1 MKIFYWSP
9 FTSSVA
15 TIKAVINS
23 AYGLKKFF
31 NFETTIIN
39 AFGEWKKLSK
49 EIKSKKIK
57 IINNKKNKNI
67 NFTTGYL
74 NSRIAFIKIFLH
86 SFVFLKK
93 ILLKNK
99 PDYLVIHLIT
109 SLPLILF
116 LIFKFDTKLILRI
129 SGLPKLNIFRKL
141 LWKLS
146 NNKIH
151 FVTTP
156 TKETYK
162 TLKKMKIFDSKKIY
176 YLPDPVFINNI
187 NKDYK
192 YILKV
197 GRLTN
202 QKNHKIL
209 IKAFKKISLKYKKI
223 KLVILGDGEK
233 YLEIKKQI
241 KFLNLKDK
249 VVLIGHSKK
258 VYDYISGSLCVIVS
272 SLWEDPG
279 FVMIEAAALKKI
291 IINSNCPSGPKEFF
305 NNGKNGFLFQN
316 NNVESLY
323 YTFEKFMKSKK
334 NKLNFFIRQSYKKS
348 LDYSE
353 IA

>member
-176 YLPDPVFINNI
+176 YLPDPVFIEN
-187 NKDYK
+187 
-192 YILKV
+192 
-197 GRLTN
+197 
-202 QKNHKIL
+202 
-209 IKAFKKISLKYKKI
+209 
-223 KLVILGDGEK
+223 
-233 YLEIKKQI
+233 
-241 KFLNLKDK
+241 
-249 VVLIGHSKK
+249 
-258 VYDYISGSLCVIVS
+258 
-272 SLWEDPG
+272 
-279 FVMIEAAALKKI
+279 
-291 IINSNCPSGPKEFF
+291 
-305 NNGKNGFLFQN
+305 
-316 NNVESLY
+316 
-323 YTFEKFMKSKK
+323 
-334 NKLNFFIRQSYKKS
+334 
-348 LDYSE
+348 
-353 IA
+353 